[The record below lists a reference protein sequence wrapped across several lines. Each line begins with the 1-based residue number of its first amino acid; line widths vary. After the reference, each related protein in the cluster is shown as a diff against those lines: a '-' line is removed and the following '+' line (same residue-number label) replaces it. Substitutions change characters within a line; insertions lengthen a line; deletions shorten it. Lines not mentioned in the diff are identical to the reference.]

1 MIGGWSAGTC
11 CDTISEDHDITSE
24 IIATVGLALA
34 VMVSGWVLLSVFAWL
49 QSSCCKGMN
58 IKALAYFVLT
68 VTLGLFVPIAYA
80 ATNAIYRYSLQ
91 TPADSFNTDLGIILT
106 IVFPAIVIGLWVI
119 TYQS

>member
-1 MIGGWSAGTC
+1 MFGLCATGKSDWLQYTLGYMWRAAMIGGWSAGTC

-80 ATNAIYRYSLQ
+80 ATNAIYRYSL
-91 TPADSFNTDLGIILT
+91 
-106 IVFPAIVIGLWVI
+106 
-119 TYQS
+119 